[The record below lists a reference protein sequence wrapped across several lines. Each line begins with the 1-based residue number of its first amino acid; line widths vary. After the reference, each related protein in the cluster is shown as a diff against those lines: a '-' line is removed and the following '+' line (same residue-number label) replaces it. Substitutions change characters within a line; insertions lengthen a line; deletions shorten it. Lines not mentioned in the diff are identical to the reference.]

1 MIHDESHEQRILEY
15 LRYVSAQAFSV
26 EFLENVSFDSYQ
38 HRLDQMVVM
47 IHAKVLSDQLLKDTG
62 VVPFNGYVQE
72 RDLPTSVMV
81 EIPSWWRR
89 LLRRPLRKRWL
100 TVVGTAAYGK
110 LPASI
115 PVSGT
120 ASVHAKYF
128 ATFPYAPRYTSNFG
142 PMVALIQTDPPNPTY
157 WEPDL

>member
-1 MIHDESHEQRILEY
+1 VIHNESHEQRILEY
-15 LRYVSAQAFSV
+15 LRYVSAQAFSA
-26 EFLENVSFDSYQ
+26 EFLENVSFNSYRR
-38 HRLDQMVVM
+38 RLDEMIVM
-47 IHAKVLSDQLLKDTG
+47 IQARVLSDQLLKDRG
-62 VVPFNGYVQE
+62 VVPFSGYVRE

-89 LLRRPLRKRWL
+89 LLHRPLRKRWL
-100 TVVGTAAYGK
+100 TVVGKAAYGK

-120 ASVHAKYF
+120 ASVHARYF
-128 ATFPYAPRYTSNFG
+128 ATFPHAPRYTSNFG
-142 PMVALIQTDPPNPTY
+142 PMVALIQTDEPDPTY